1 MASRSG
7 AVAPGSAD
15 PIARPGVS
23 TTDLMLL
30 GMSIIWGVNFS
41 VVKYGT
47 TQLAPLAFNGIRM
60 TIAVLTL
67 GALVWARGGLR
78 LSWRDARSLL
88 VLGLLGNG
96 LYQILFIE
104 GIARTRAG
112 TVALILAAGPA
123 FAALIG
129 RVMGVERVSAR
140 GWGGIAL
147 SLAGIALVTAGT
159 PESSSG
165 STTFMG
171 NTLVLA
177 GALCWATFS
186 VLLKP
191 YANRIGAVQLGSVT
205 MLGGLLPL
213 LVVASPSLAAV
224 SWGAMPPGVWLALIY
239 SGFGA
244 LAVAG
249 LFWLRGV
256 RVLGPTRTAMYV
268 NLQPAMALLV
278 AWWALNEVPTAA
290 QWGGAGAIIA
300 GVLLTRS

>member
-1 MASRSG
+1 MSSPQG
-7 AVAPGSAD
+7 AVAPGRAD

-30 GMSIIWGVNFS
+30 CMSIIWGVNFS

-47 TQLAPLAFNGIRM
+47 TQLPAIAFNGIRM

-67 GALVWARGGLR
+67 VLLMRMRGGLGM
-78 LSWRDARSLL
+78 SWRDARSLF
-88 VLGLLGNG
+88 VLGLFGNG
-96 LYQILFIE
+96 LYQIMFIE

-123 FAALIG
+123 FVALIG
-129 RVMGVERVSAR
+129 RALGVERVSAR

-147 SLAGIALVTAGT
+147 SLAGIALVTAST
-159 PESSSG
+159 PASSSG
-165 STTFMG
+165 TTTLTG
-171 NTLVLA
+171 NLLVLG
-177 GALCWATFS
+177 GAFLWAAFS

-191 YANRIGAVQLGSVT
+191 YANRIGVVQLGAVT

-213 LVVASPSLAAV
+213 LLVATPALSAL
-224 SWGAMPPGVWLALIY
+224 SWGAISVGTWGALVY

-244 LAVAG
+244 LVVAG
-249 LFWLRGV
+249 LFWVRGV

-268 NLQPAMALLV
+268 NLQPVMALLV
-278 AWWALNEVPTAA
+278 AWAALGEIPTAA
-290 QWGGAGAIIA
+290 QWGGTGAIIA
-300 GVLLTRS
+300 GVVLTRS